1 MAQEQD
7 TQHALMIPWGHF
19 AREIGLISGIEAV
32 KLNQKVYEHTPQAKV
47 IEFLVAILSGA
58 KYLQDISHA
67 AHPLDKDLAV
77 AQAWGQANWADYT
90 GISRTLKQLSWIE
103 VRAIVAVLEEVG
115 QPFVQS
121 ELKLLRSLKQALQYD
136 GDLTGLPVS
145 NTSRT
150 YPNAAYGHMSD
161 EIRLGYQAG
170 VVSFQSPTYGRLW
183 LSVEHHAGDTVSC
196 TQAEALVLAAEKR
209 SGQHPKRRTDLLQKR
224 IEAFVKSREP
234 AEKRLSSQQAAVAA
248 AEQAKVEIIAQLQT
262 AQETPGTKPKR
273 IQTLERRCVRREKAV
288 EVARKKLNKTQAW
301 LNVHLEQEKDLRKR
315 LEQFEQENADNPQ
328 PVEACFRLD
337 AGFGTYDNIALLIEM
352 GYEVYVKLHNHKIV
366 QMLKISIP
374 PETIWTHVGNN
385 AEMLAWKDM
394 QLQTCPYSLDIALE
408 RFYTGKTQKHSA
420 LAHFGDTPVTTDLPA
435 WFGEYNARQTIEAG
449 IKETK
454 QVFYLHRLKV
464 RSEPAIY
471 LQEAMTIF
479 AANFI
484 RWATA
489 WVEKH
494 AEQNENTLFIGNMGV
509 KKQVQVAANTSAKVI
524 QNSEGM
530 LLRFSPASAF
540 AGKQLFFRAQ
550 RPKYFFI
557 ACYDSCADCTKVTL
571 AFTLLAC

>member
-1 MAQEQD
+1 MDMAQEQE
-7 TQHALMIPWGHF
+7 TQHALLVPWGHF
-19 AREIGLISGIEAV
+19 AQEIGLLSGIEAV

-58 KYLQDISHA
+58 KYLQDLSLA

-77 AQAWGQANWADYT
+77 ATAWGQAGWADYT
-90 GISRTLKQLSWIE
+90 GVSRTLSALSWSE
-103 VRAIVAVLEEVG
+103 AHEIVSVLERVS
-115 QPFVQS
+115 QPFMDS
-121 ELKLLRSLKQALQYD
+121 ELSVLHSQGSRLQYD

-145 NTSRT
+145 NTSKT

-170 VVSFQSPTYGRLW
+170 VVSLQSPIYGRLW

-196 TQAEALVLAAEKR
+196 TQAEAMVLAAEKR
-209 SGQHPKRRTDLLQKR
+209 SGQQPRRRTELLEKR
-224 IEAFVKSREP
+224 LEAFIQSREP
-234 AEKRLSSQQAAVAA
+234 AEKRLESQRAALATA
-248 AEQAKVEIIAQLQT
+248 QKAKQETEAQLR
-262 AQETPGTKPKR
+262 AETDPKR
-273 IQTLERRCVRREKAV
+273 IGVLERRSVRREKAV
-288 EVARKKLNKTQAW
+288 QLAMKKLGKTQD
-301 LNVHLEQEKDLRKR
+301 LLSRHLEQEKALRKR
-315 LEQFEQENADNPQ
+315 LERFERENAENPN

-366 QMLKISIP
+366 QMLKAKVTT
-374 PETIWTHVGNN
+374 ETTWVRVGNN
-385 AEMLAWKDM
+385 AEMVAWNTL
-394 QLQTCPYSLDIALE
+394 QLQHCPYPLDIALE
-408 RFYTGKTQKHSA
+408 RFYTGQTLKHSV
-420 LAHFGDTPVTTDLPA
+420 LAHFGQTAVTTDLPA
-435 WFGEYNARQTIEAG
+435 WFGQYNARQTIEAG

-484 RWATA
+484 RWATV
-489 WVEKH
+489 WIDQH
-494 AEQNENTLFIGNMGV
+494 AQQNEHTLPLSKMGI
-509 KKQVQVAANTSAKVI
+509 KKQVQVAAHTSAKVI

-530 LLRFSPASAF
+530 LLTFSPVSAF
-540 AGKQLFFRAQ
+540 AGKQLFFPAQ
-550 RPKYFFI
+550 TRVPQQNCFSSFFTILALI
-557 ACYDSCADCTKVTL
+557 AQKL
-571 AFTLLAC
+571 R